1 MIEYFRMNIDDFV
14 KRQKFDFCSLLL
26 IEITSPEISFLCFL
40 RLFAAISIF
49 NIQFRFIRVSLSN
62 VRLDYCM
69 LCMQKKKGEKNE
81 K

>member
-1 MIEYFRMNIDDFV
+1 MKKISEKAFMPIDH
-14 KRQKFDFCSLLL
+14 
-26 IEITSPEISFLCFL
+26 
-40 RLFAAISIF
+40 
-49 NIQFRFIRVSLSN
+49 SN